1 MEEKVENPSVIP
13 RLGDLLIT
21 KGLIT
26 KEQLELAMEEQN
38 KTFKALGEILRQLG
52 YVSEDAIASVL
63 ACQAGA
69 EIVNLDTHILEP
81 DALTLIPSSF
91 AYTHSVIP
99 LLKNNGCLTVAVTDP
114 FEIITIEEIERL
126 TNLRVNIKVATKS
139 DILRAIEQSY
149 NVEKESLKDY
159 DYNTVEESPVI
170 EDNRVKLGKQK
181 ESKNI
186 NVITPAIRQI
196 DDMILRAI
204 KEGATDI
211 HLKPKESEIQC
222 RFRVDGVLHNE
233 PSFPKEL
240 QSAITTRIKIMANLD
255 ISENRLPQNG
265 KMVMLFEGRKMDLR
279 VSTMSG
285 IFGENI
291 VLRILD
297 RNKLLIGLDN
307 LGFSP
312 SNLRVFTNIILK
324 SYGIV
329 LVTGPTGSGKT
340 TTLYSALSHVNSTEK
355 NIMTLEDP
363 VEYEVPEIFQ
373 SQVNLKA
380 GLDFATGLK
389 ALLRQDPDIILV
401 GEMRDA
407 ETVEAAIRAAIT
419 GHLVFSTLH
428 TNDATGAIVRLY
440 DMGVEAN
447 LLASALLAVVA
458 QRLVRVICHHCK
470 EKISP
475 EKDLLDLLKLDSNYK
490 NMDFYKGKGCEY
502 CFGTGYKGRIGI
514 SEILS
519 IDSSINSLI
528 TQRVDNQTLKKRAL
542 ENGMTTMLEDGLQK
556 VSDGITTIDEIKRVA
571 YV

>member
-1 MEEKVENPSVIP
+1 
-13 RLGDLLIT
+13 
-21 KGLIT
+21 
-26 KEQLELAMEEQN
+26 
-38 KTFKALGEILRQLG
+38 
-52 YVSEDAIASVL
+52 
-63 ACQAGA
+63 
-69 EIVNLDTHILEP
+69 
-81 DALTLIPSSF
+81 
-91 AYTHSVIP
+91 
-99 LLKNNGCLTVAVTDP
+99 
-114 FEIITIEEIERL
+114 
-126 TNLRVNIKVATKS
+126 
-139 DILRAIEQSY
+139 
-149 NVEKESLKDY
+149 
-159 DYNTVEESPVI
+159 
-170 EDNRVKLGKQK
+170 
-181 ESKNI
+181 
-186 NVITPAIRQI
+186 
-196 DDMILRAI
+196 
-204 KEGATDI
+204 
-211 HLKPKESEIQC
+211 
-222 RFRVDGVLHNE
+222 
-233 PSFPKEL
+233 
-240 QSAITTRIKIMANLD
+240 
-255 ISENRLPQNG
+255 
-265 KMVMLFEGRKMDLR
+265 MVMLIEGRKMDLR

-297 RNKLLIGLDN
+297 RNKLLIGLDK

-312 SNLRVFTNIILK
+312 SNLRTFTDIILK

-340 TTLYSALSHVNSTEK
+340 TTLYSALSYVNSMEK

-407 ETVEAAIRAAIT
+407 ETIEAAIRAAIT

-428 TNDATGAIVRLY
+428 TNDATGAIARLY

-470 EKISP
+470 EKVSP
-475 EKDLLDLLKLDSNYK
+475 EKDLLDSLKLDSKYK
-490 NMDFYKGKGCEY
+490 DMDFYKGKGCEQ

-528 TQRVDNQTLKKRAL
+528 TQRVDSQTLKKRAL
-542 ENGMTTMLEDGLQK
+542 ENGMITMLEDGLQK
-556 VSDGITTIDEIKRVA
+556 ASDGVTTIEEIKRVA